1 MGAALARERVG
12 KVLACLDRFPAGQS
26 VTVRECRLL
35 VAVSPLVPL
44 GPLHVRPVQQW
55 FDGYGFRPWL
65 HGHRHLLVTRRCL
78 RTLVR
83 WSSRSYLRGG
93 VPLFRWCTGSL
104 SARTHPF
111 RDGVLSTGACR
122 LVVAG
127 SRPGRASTS
136 LCWGSGRSSW
146 PFRLSRLKGWR
157 VPVGSDNL
165 GALCYIYRQ
174 GGVRS
179 LPLHRQARD
188 LLVWAHVRLALL
200 RAAYIPGS

>member
-1 MGAALARERVG
+1 MALPGSLPGGDLPRCEDRLLRMWAALARERVD

-55 FDGYGFRPWL
+55 FGGYGFRPWL

-136 LCWGSGRSSW
+136 LCWSSGRSSW

-157 VPVGSDNL
+157 VPVGSGD
-165 GALCYIYRQ
+165 
-174 GGVRS
+174 
-179 LPLHRQARD
+179 
-188 LLVWAHVRLALL
+188 
-200 RAAYIPGS
+200 